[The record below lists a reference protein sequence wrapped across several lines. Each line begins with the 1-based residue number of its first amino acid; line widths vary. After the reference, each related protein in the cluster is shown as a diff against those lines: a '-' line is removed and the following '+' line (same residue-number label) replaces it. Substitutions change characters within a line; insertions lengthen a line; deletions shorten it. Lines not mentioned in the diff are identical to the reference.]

1 VENQGREGVNE
12 YLTFML
18 ADELYAVNVSNIKE
32 VLGVPR
38 ITRVPRMPEFMNGVI
53 NLRGNVV
60 PVLDLRQ
67 KFGLGAT
74 SITIDTGIIVTEVED
89 VFDDSE
95 DECFTIGIFG
105 DKVQQ
110 VITIDPS
117 MIEPPPRIGVAIDT
131 DFIVGMGRLDDG
143 FVIILNIDKIL
154 SEGELIPSVEGGAL
168 HGEMSPAHD

>member
-32 VLGVPR
+32 VLGVPW